1 MGAGERKI
9 AFRLPMVT
17 CSDAFFDIEILL
29 SRIRNPQSKVYFLD
43 AATAYKARV
52 LGGRPH
58 LRLGRDHAQIVQH
71 SRCQVLILPS
81 FRSTRTRN
89 AALVRKSET
98 RIPPKAQ
105 AQLSAKE

>member
-52 LGGRPH
+52 LGGALTSAWVAITR
-58 LRLGRDHAQIVQH
+58 
-71 SRCQVLILPS
+71 
-81 FRSTRTRN
+81 RSYST
-89 AALVRKSET
+89 LDVRY
-98 RIPPKAQ
+98 
-105 AQLSAKE
+105 